1 MSTKQKG
8 ALILIFLLPFALVD
22 VIRYFAVPDHQ
33 NIDKRIEVLIPAG
46 ATVSQIA
53 DTLVNHGLIE
63 DQRLFIFWAKSLG
76 KETRLKAG
84 LYQVPEGLT
93 YPQLVSYL
101 TTGRQKEIFVT
112 LIEGWNNKQIAE
124 ALSEKFSIDP
134 DKFMALCSDSAFIRS
149 LGIEQGNLRGYLLP
163 DTYAF
168 VWGIDEASIIKYLV
182 GKTLE
187 LFESDSARAAMAE
200 YGMDVHKILTLAS
213 IIEGEVI
220 FDRERGLVASV
231 YYNRLEKGMRLQAC
245 PTVQF
250 LLPGKPRRLLLKDL
264 KIQSPYNTYIHYGL
278 PPGPINNPGKK
289 SILATL
295 FPEKTNYLYFVAK
308 GDGSHVFS
316 RSAAAHARAK
326 ADFQEIRRDVRRN
339 QR

>member
-1 MSTKQKG
+1 M
-8 ALILIFLLPFALVD
+8 IFLLPFALVD
-22 VIRYFAVPDHQ
+22 IIRYFAVPNQ
-33 NIDKRIEVLIPAG
+33 QIIDNRVDIVIPAG

-53 DTLVNHGLIE
+53 DTLVHHGLIK
-63 DQRLFIFWAKSLG
+63 DQQLFSFWATSLG
-76 KETRLKAG
+76 RETKLKAG

-112 LIEGWNNKQIAE
+112 LIEGWGNRQIAE
-124 ALSEKFSIDP
+124 ALAEKFSIDAE
-134 DKFMALCSDSAFIRS
+134 KFMALCSDSAFIRS
-149 LGIEQGNLRGYLLP
+149 LGIEQNNLRGYLLP

-168 VWGIDEASIIKYLV
+168 VWGIDEASVIKYLLN
-182 GKTLE
+182 KTMD
-187 LFESDSARAAMAE
+187 LFESDSARAVMKE
-200 YGMDVHKILTLAS
+200 YGMDMHKVLTLAS

-220 FDRERGLVASV
+220 LDRERPLVASV
-231 YYNRLEKGMRLQAC
+231 YYNRMEKGMKLQAC

-250 LLPGKPRRLLLKDL
+250 LLPGRPRRLLLKDL
-264 KIQSPYNTYIHYGL
+264 EIESPYNTYIHYGL
-278 PPGPINNPGKK
+278 PPGPINNPGKR
-289 SILATL
+289 SILAAL

-316 RSAAAHARAK
+316 SSAAAHARAK
-326 ADFQEIRRDVRRN
+326 ADFQEVRREVRRN